1 MLNATIISV
10 FAAFIALA
18 TFSAGYIA
26 RDDKPAR
33 RPVRCDA

>member
-18 TFSAGYIA
+18 TFSAGYIS
-26 RDDKPAR
+26 REDKPAR
-33 RPVRCDA
+33 RPARCDA

>member
-1 MLNATIISV
+1 MLNAAIISL

-18 TFSAGYIA
+18 TYSAGAIA